1 MSMLKRHHS
10 LLFKIGLWFIL
21 LVNFQFSDGCYYMF
35 VGLHY
40 RHILLHFKVS
50 SFFLVIILTICT
62 LENSSFDSIGFLI
75 SLFCCCEMFFQAK
88 SLDCNCKPRTLP
100 QKPQTQLLKSSAQCI
115 YEIAHFDNWDCQ
127 FPPPLM
133 LFTSFTANKIKP
145 GPFQV
150 SATATTRTS
159 AIFPLFLKTFILKWM
174 VHGLQLAPPWP
185 RRQRGD
191 VVGDIEAPQGID
203 RGGHEST
210 DLDFISTTK
219 IMSILMVCSSQ
230 FLAFLLTF
238 NLVEFFILWVWKF
251 KVSTIVQVV
260 GIILSLHAA
269 TKISSRAQ
277 GIATFACRWHALMTC
292 SSNDSPHKRSSD
304 SLVNFEAA
312 NRLSSLHT
320 SYSDSD
326 LESTDYVHVPTNSQL
341 ASHRASYHK

>member
-1 MSMLKRHHS
+1 MQDGFDS
-10 LLFKIGLWFIL
+10 LGNWNSSDQTPCRWMGVNCSSNYDPVVKGFGITGLRFHLPSPLPDPPL
-21 LVNFQFSDGCYYMF
+21 LPPP
-35 VGLHY
+35 LPLL
-40 RHILLHFKVS
+40 LLHSYSSISPKVPSVLHHHAVALGSFPKFRVLS
-50 SFFLVIILTICT
+50 SDEIRISVWNHTVD
-62 LENSSFDSIGFLI
+62 SFVVG
-75 SLFCCCEMFFQAK
+75 
-88 SLDCNCKPRTLP
+88 
-100 QKPQTQLLKSSAQCI
+100 AQCI

-219 IMSILMVCSSQ
+219 IMSILMV
-230 FLAFLLTF
+230 
-238 NLVEFFILWVWKF
+238 
-251 KVSTIVQVV
+251 STIVQVV